1 MKLEHVVARKARG
14 VFTLPAAAA
23 VAEAIQLLA
32 DNNIGAVVVL
42 DETSVPVGIL
52 SERDLIRRAATGSL
66 PLEAPVRELMSSPIV
81 TGAPGDDVEAVLRT
95 MTDRHFRHLP
105 VVDDGKLVGVVSLG
119 DLVKAQ
125 LQQMK
130 GTVENLE
137 TQLLES
143 E

>member
-1 MKLEHVVARKARG
+1 MKLEHVVARKGRG
-14 VFTLPAAAA
+14 VFTLAGAAS
-23 VAEAIQLLA
+23 VAEAVKLLA
-32 DNNIGAVVVL
+32 ENNIGAVVVL
-42 DETSVPVGIL
+42 DDASGPVGIL
-52 SERDLIRRAATGSL
+52 SERDLIRAAAAGPL
-66 PLEAPVRELMSSPIV
+66 PLESPVRELMSSPIV

-105 VVDDGKLVGVVSLG
+105 VVDEGRLVGVVSLG

>member
-1 MKLEHVVARKARG
+1 
-14 VFTLPAAAA
+14 
-23 VAEAIQLLA
+23 
-32 DNNIGAVVVL
+32 
-42 DETSVPVGIL
+42 
-52 SERDLIRRAATGSL
+52 
-66 PLEAPVRELMSSPIV
+66 MSSPIV

-105 VVDDGKLVGVVSLG
+105 VVDDGALVGVVSLG

-137 TQLLES
+137 TQLMES

>member
-1 MKLEHVVARKARG
+1 MKLEHVVARKGRG

-105 VVDDGKLVGVVSLG
+105 VVDNGKLVGVVSLG

>member
-1 MKLEHVVARKARG
+1 MKLEHVVARKGRG
-14 VFTLPAAAA
+14 VFTLSGDEFVSAALK
-23 VAEAIQLLA
+23 LLA
-32 DNNIGAVVVL
+32 DNNIGAVVVV
-42 DETSVPVGIL
+42 DAVGAPVGIL
-52 SERDLIRRAATGSL
+52 SERDLIRNAASG
-66 PLEAPVRELMSSPIV
+66 PLALDAPVRDLMSSPIV
-81 TGAPGDDVEAVLRT
+81 TGSPGDDVEAVLRT

-105 VVDDGKLVGVVSLG
+105 VVDEGKLVGVVSLG

-137 TQLLES
+137 AQLLES

>member
-1 MKLEHVVARKARG
+1 MKIEHVIARKGRG
-14 VFTLPAAAA
+14 VFTLPSNASVGEAMR
-23 VAEAIQLLA
+23 VLAE
-32 DNNIGAVVVL
+32 NNIGAVVIA
-42 DETSVPVGIL
+42 DAAGGPIGIL
-52 SERDLIRRAATGSL
+52 SERDLIRNAAAGTL
-66 PLEAPVRELMSSPIV
+66 RDDAPVSAVMSSPIV

-105 VVDDGKLVGVVSLG
+105 VVDEGSLVGVVSLG

-137 TQLLES
+137 AQLMES